1 MKKVRQS
8 FTFYYPWSL
17 EGSMDSGRQLF
28 SVKSVSD
35 ASEGIF
41 HKFGSSLQ
49 PSRQHNQ
56 VLCHKLCVLSCLS
69 RLKTI
74 YSTDLWQLTN
84 HRHGKGQLLNNS
96 CIRSQRIC
104 ISLYCRKLLGSEDCE
119 TR

>member
-8 FTFYYPWSL
+8 FAFYYAWSL
-17 EGSMDSGRQLF
+17 EGSMKANSGRQLF
-28 SVKSVSD
+28 SVKSVRD

-69 RLKTI
+69 RLKKN
-74 YSTDLWQLTN
+74 L
-84 HRHGKGQLLNNS
+84 
-96 CIRSQRIC
+96 
-104 ISLYCRKLLGSEDCE
+104 
-119 TR
+119 